1 MSQLVRKKSRAYV
14 TAYVLRK
21 TARAMLP
28 FYIKIAKDDKF
39 ARKWSKAVVTANLNL
54 MEELLAKI
62 PSLAGNQ
69 NYGTNAI
76 GYFISFPF
84 TSPVGYYTN
93 GTTIPP
99 GLVQF
104 TFNTQAHRYIA
115 RALLPFYRKLATD
128 SSFAKTLA
136 CAIRRKDQRTVKCL
150 VRKLVKSAALRSV
163 IIEDSGVAL
172 LFRTPFSKYPYR
184 NLLFRE
190 SY

>member
-1 MSQLVRKKSRAYV
+1 MSQLVRKKSRPHV
-14 TAYVLRK
+14 TAFVLRK

-28 FYIKIAKDDKF
+28 FYTKIAKDEKF
-39 ARKWSKAVVTANLNL
+39 ARQWSKAVVTANLNL
-54 MEELLAKI
+54 MGELLARI
-62 PSLAGNQ
+62 PSLVGNQ

-84 TSPVGYYTN
+84 TPPVGYYTN

-104 TFNTQAHRYIA
+104 TFNTKAHRYIA
-115 RALLPFYRKLATD
+115 RALLPFYRKLAT
-128 SSFAKTLA
+128 SCRYAKALA
-136 CAIRRKDQRTVKCL
+136 YAIRRKDQRTVKCL
-150 VRKLVKSAALRSV
+150 VRKFVTSAALSSV
-163 IIEDSGVAL
+163 IIEDSGIAL
-172 LFRTPFSKYPYR
+172 LFKTPFSKYPYR